1 MAAIID
7 AGDSLEALIGEGLR
21 VLNRDWEDGLSV
33 ADAYL
38 RGDFDDPYSPKG
50 MLPEHKAMMR
60 RARQNWCE
68 IPVNAA
74 VQALAVDGFRSGDQ
88 RAGDERSSETPEW
101 DLWQRSNLDA
111 KQAQVHRSAVAYG
124 QAFTVVERG
133 QDGRA
138 YVRVLSALRT
148 VCLFED
154 ALSDDNAILALSV
167 MRRPGFGPDG
177 RPKPGLAVAWD
188 RYNRYDVVLP
198 NGGEEL
204 VVGPGVA
211 HGGAG
216 HCPVTRF
223 VSQMDDEGRVQG
235 AVLPLKQWQDSF
247 NQMLFNLLLEQS
259 HGAHRVLWATGLEPA
274 VAVDADG
281 MPVVGPD
288 GGVVRQPIAAGPG
301 DFLVNSSPDGK
312 FGSLPVGDQSGY
324 IAAMDALI
332 KDFSAISQ
340 TPPNFLL
347 GQMANLSADALN
359 AAEKSFR
366 RKVEL
371 YRTQFGESWERTLR
385 VGMVLEGRAERDQW
399 EHNEVLW
406 RDLESAALSQT
417 ADALSKLREI
427 GVPSRGLWEMV
438 PGVSPVQLD
447 RWDELAV
454 SERLGSDF
462 GAAVQGFSA
471 MGAQNTLDGPVAAS
485 DAGPVSLAGGDV

>member
-1 MAAIID
+1 MDTLID
-7 AGDSLEALIGEGLR
+7 SGDSLESLIAEGLR
-21 VLNRDWEDGLSV
+21 IVRADWDSSLSV
-33 ADAYL
+33 ADNYL
-38 RGDFDDPYSPKG
+38 HGRFDLPYSPKG
-50 MLPEHKAMMR
+50 MSPEHKAMMR

-88 RAGDERSSETPEW
+88 RLTDERSSESPEW

-133 QDGRA
+133 EDGRA

-154 ALSDDNAILALSV
+154 ALSDDNAVLALSV
-167 MRRPGFGPDG
+167 MRWPGRGPDG
-177 RPKPGLAVAWD
+177 GLKSGHALAWD
-188 RYNRYDVVLP
+188 RAYRYDVELP
-198 NGGEEL
+198 ADGSEPRVGE
-204 VVGPGVA
+204 GFP
-211 HGGAG
+211 HGGVG

-235 AVLPLKQWQDSF
+235 AVLPLKNWQDTF
-247 NQMLFNLLLEQS
+247 NQVLFNLLVEQS
-259 HGAHRVLWATGLEPA
+259 HGAHRVLWATGLEPEM
-274 VAVDADG
+274 AVDENGLPIVGEDG
-281 MPVVGPD
+281 VPV
-288 GGVVRQPIAAGPG
+288 RRPIAAGPG
-301 DFLVNSSPDGK
+301 DFLVNSSPEGR
-312 FGSLPVGDQSGY
+312 FGSLPVGDQEGY
-324 IAAMDALI
+324 IRAMDALI

-371 YRTQFGESWERTLR
+371 YRTQFGEAWERTLR
-385 VGMVLEGRAERDQW
+385 LGMVLEGRPERSQW

-406 RDLESAALSQT
+406 RDLESAAMSQT

-447 RWDELAV
+447 RWDEL
-454 SERLGSDF
+454 SRDERLGADF
-462 GAAVQGFSA
+462 NEAIQGFTSMGRSGAA
-471 MGAQNTLDGPVAAS
+471 DGPVAGVEGADGS
-485 DAGPVSLAGGDV
+485 PFGG